1 MELKAFDYDL
11 PQALIA
17 QFPVARGDAR
27 LMIVER
33 KSGRITHA
41 RFTDLR
47 SCLKPGDCL
56 VLNDT
61 RVIKA
66 RLKGRKPSGGKVEV
80 LLVKAVSEARW
91 ECLIRAAKSPRPQS
105 LILFDGGVSAVVER
119 REDDRYVLCFNQPEK
134 LNELGQVPLPPYI
147 ARTPVAQDSATY
159 QTVFAH
165 HDGSVAAPTAGL
177 HFSHAFL
184 DDLRSLRVHIVF
196 ITLHVGPGTFQP
208 VRTERI
214 ADHRMH
220 AEEFSV
226 GEEAAKTLNQAIAEK
241 RRIVA
246 VGTTS
251 TRVME
256 HLMRQYGRITPGKG
270 STDLFI
276 TPGFPFGMVQALFT
290 NFHLPC
296 STLLMLAC
304 AFGGHEL
311 IMKAY
316 REAVR
321 ERYRFFSYGDAM
333 FII

>member
-1 MELKAFDYDL
+1 VDLKAFDYDL
-11 PQALIA
+11 PQELIA
-17 QFPVARGDAR
+17 QYPLARGDAR
-27 LMIVER
+27 LMIVDR
-33 KSGRITHA
+33 QTGSITHA
-41 RFTDLR
+41 FFKDLANYM
-47 SCLKPGDCL
+47 KPGDCL

-61 RVIKA
+61 RVIRA
-66 RLKGRKPSGGKVEV
+66 RLKGWKPTGGQVEV
-80 LLVKAVSEARW
+80 LLIKMITENRW
-91 ECLIRAAKSPRPQS
+91 ECLVKAAKAPRPGS
-105 LILFDGGVSAVVER
+105 VILFDLGVTATVDKR
-119 REDDRYVLCFNQPEK
+119 FDDRYELHFNRPEK
-134 LNELGQVPLPPYI
+134 LEEIGSIPLPPYI
-147 ARTPVAQDSATY
+147 TRPPIDQDAATY

-165 HDGSVAAPTAGL
+165 YDGSVAAPTAGL

-184 DDLRSLRVHIVF
+184 DDVRASGVEIVF

-208 VRTERI
+208 VRSVCI

-220 AEEFSV
+220 AEDFNVSA
-226 GEEAAKTLNQAIAEK
+226 EAAQTLNRAMTEG

-256 HLMRQYGRITPGKG
+256 HLMRKHGTIMPGKG

-276 TPGFPFGMVQALFT
+276 TPGFSFSIVQALFT

-296 STLLMLAC
+296 STLIMLAC
-304 AFGGHEL
+304 AFGGYDL
-311 IMKAY
+311 IMRAY
-316 REAVR
+316 REAVS

>member
-1 MELKAFDYDL
+1 VDLKAFDYDL
-11 PQALIA
+11 PQGLIA
-17 QFPVARGDAR
+17 QYPLARGDAR
-27 LMIVER
+27 LMLVER
-33 KSGRITHA
+33 NSGRITHA
-41 RFTDLR
+41 RFTDLAGH
-47 SCLKPGDCL
+47 LKPGDCL

-66 RLKGRKPSGGKVEV
+66 RLKGRKPTGGQVEV
-80 LLVKAVSEARW
+80 LLVKAVSETRW
-91 ECLIRAAKSPRPQS
+91 ECLVKAAKAPRPGS
-105 LILFDGGVSAVVER
+105 VIRFDSGVSATVEKR
-119 REDDRYVLCFNQPEK
+119 FDDRYELTFNRPEK
-134 LNELGQVPLPPYI
+134 LEELGNIPLPPYI
-147 ARTPVAQDSATY
+147 TRPPAVQDNATY

-177 HFSHAFL
+177 HFSHAYL
-184 DDLRSLRVHIVF
+184 DDLRALRVEIVF

-208 VRTERI
+208 VRTQYIE
-214 ADHRMH
+214 DHRMH
-220 AEEFSV
+220 PEEFNVSAK
-226 GEEAAKTLNQAIAEK
+226 AAVALNRAMTEG

-256 HLMRQYGRITPGKG
+256 HLMQKHGKIMPGKG

-276 TPGFPFGMVQALFT
+276 TPGFSFHIVQALFT

-296 STLLMLAC
+296 STLIMLAC
-304 AFGGHEL
+304 AFGGHDL
-311 IMKAY
+311 IMRAY
-316 REAVR
+316 QEAVR

>member
-1 MELKAFDYDL
+1 VELKDFDYDL
-11 PQALIA
+11 PQELIA
-17 QFPVARGDAR
+17 QYPLARGEAR

-33 KSGRITHA
+33 SSGRITHA
-41 RFTDLR
+41 RITDLR
-47 SCLKPGDCL
+47 DFLKPGDCL

-66 RLKGRKPSGGKVEV
+66 RLKGSKPTGGQVEV
-80 LLVKAVSEARW
+80 LLVKAVTASRW
-91 ECLIRAAKSPRPQS
+91 ECLVKAAKAPRPGTV
-105 LILFDGGVSAVVER
+105 ICFENGVTATVEMR
-119 REDDRYVLCFNQPEK
+119 SGDRYELRFNRPE
-134 LNELGQVPLPPYI
+134 LLDELGQVPLPPYI
-147 ARTPVAQDSATY
+147 TRAPVVQDSETY
-159 QTVFAH
+159 QTVFAL

-177 HFSHAFL
+177 HFSRAFL
-184 DDLRSLRVHIVF
+184 DDLRARGVQIAF

-220 AEEFSV
+220 VEEFSV
-226 GEEAAKTLNQAIAEK
+226 GEEAANALNRAVAEG

-256 HLMRQYGRITPGKG
+256 HLMRRHGRIVPGKG
-270 STDLFI
+270 ATDLFI
-276 TPGFPFGMVQALFT
+276 TPGFSFGMVRALFT

-296 STLLMLAC
+296 STLIMLAC
-304 AFGGHEL
+304 AFGGHDL
-311 IMKAY
+311 IMRAY

>member
-1 MELKAFDYDL
+1 VDLKAFDYDL
-11 PQALIA
+11 PQELIA
-17 QFPVARGDAR
+17 QYPLARGEAR
-27 LMIVER
+27 LMIVDR
-33 KSGRITHA
+33 KAGSIAHA
-41 RFTDLR
+41 RFADLGGYLR
-47 SCLKPGDCL
+47 PGDCL

-61 RVIKA
+61 RVIRA
-66 RLKGRKPSGGKVEV
+66 RLKGWKPTGGQAEV
-80 LLVKAVSEARW
+80 LLIKEISNARW
-91 ECLIRAAKSPRPQS
+91 ECLVKAAKAPRPGS
-105 LILFDGGVSAVVER
+105 VILFDSGVSATVEKR
-119 REDDRYVLCFNQPEK
+119 FDDRYELFFNRPEK
-134 LNELGQVPLPPYI
+134 LEELGDIPLPPYI
-147 ARTPVAQDSATY
+147 TRPPIDQDAATY

-177 HFSHAFL
+177 HFSHAYL
-184 DDLRSLRVHIVF
+184 DNLRAKGVEIVF

-208 VRTERI
+208 VRSACI

-220 AEEFSV
+220 AEEFNVS
-226 GEEAAKTLNQAIAEK
+226 ADAASALNRAKTEG

-256 HLMRQYGRITPGKG
+256 HLMQKHGKIMPGKG
-270 STDLFI
+270 STDIFI
-276 TPGFPFGMVQALFT
+276 TPGFSFHIAQALFT

-296 STLLMLAC
+296 STLIMLAC
-304 AFGGHEL
+304 AFGGYDL
-311 IMKAY
+311 IMRAY